1 MKGSLRLKYVGVE
14 VRDLPRSLRFYAG
27 LGFRV
32 ERRGTMEH
40 GGKWVHLNL
49 PHHQGMLELNHYPK
63 GSQFHREYRRG
74 SELDHL
80 GFVTDDPEG
89 WARKAVALGGTRVTR
104 IDEKDDSG
112 RVAGILVYVT
122 DPDGIWLEFIGPP
135 PVK

>member
-1 MKGSLRLKYVGVE
+1 MRASLRLYYVGIE
-14 VRDLPRSLRFYAG
+14 VRDLRRSLRFYGG

-32 ERRGTMEH
+32 DRRGTMEH
-40 GGKWVHLNL
+40 GGEWVHLVR

-63 GSQFHREYRRG
+63 GSRFHRAYRPG

-80 GFVTDDPEG
+80 GLVTEDPEG
-89 WARKAVALGGTRVTR
+89 WAKKAVALGGKRVVR
-104 IDEKDDSG
+104 IDEKDAAG

-135 PVK
+135 PK